1 MNLQGEVEVWYVTV
15 TVLPRSI
22 SLMSSNNPPFQLS
35 ELWSK
40 NRSFEVTHSIS
51 ERLSGFWEKSIFFKS
66 L

>member
-1 MNLQGEVEVWYVTV
+1 MNLRGKVGVWYITV

-22 SLMSSNNPPFQLS
+22 LLVSLNNSPSQRF

-51 ERLSGFWEKSIFFKS
+51 ERQSGFREKSIFLES

>member
-1 MNLQGEVEVWYVTV
+1 MNLTGEVEVWYITV
-15 TVLPRSI
+15 TGLPRSI
-22 SLMSSNNPPFQLS
+22 LLVSLNNPPSQLF

-51 ERLSGFWEKSIFFKS
+51 ERQSGFWEKSIFLKS

>member
-1 MNLQGEVEVWYVTV
+1 MNLRSEVEMWYITV

-22 SLMSSNNPPFQLS
+22 LLVSLINIPSQLF

-40 NRSFEVTHSIS
+40 NRSFEVTNSFS
-51 ERLSGFWEKSIFFKS
+51 ERQSGFREKSIFLKS

>member
-1 MNLQGEVEVWYVTV
+1 MNFNGEVRVWYIAV
-15 TVLPRSI
+15 TVLLCFILLVSF
-22 SLMSSNNPPFQLS
+22 NNPTFQLF

-51 ERLSGFWEKSIFFKS
+51 ERQTGFWEKSIFLKS

>member
-1 MNLQGEVEVWYVTV
+1 MNLRGKVEVWYIAV

-22 SLMSSNNPPFQLS
+22 LLVSLKNPLFQLF

-51 ERLSGFWEKSIFFKS
+51 ERQSDFWEKSIFLKS

>member
-1 MNLQGEVEVWYVTV
+1 MDFNEEVRVWYIAV
-15 TVLPRSI
+15 TVLPCFILLVSF
-22 SLMSSNNPPFQLS
+22 NNPTFQLF

-51 ERLSGFWEKSIFFKS
+51 ERQTGFWKKSIFFKS